1 MFNIIENQMVD
12 LLDLEKQ
19 EFLIRHH
26 IFTHY
31 PYQISLATD
40 LLKEQMIL
48 SQKKFNLIF
57 LDEIK
62 SLSSLANANGISIL
76 FIKGVTLAKEI
87 YSDPY
92 NRLTGDV
99 DILIKAGD
107 LSRFLH
113 IIDKFGGY
121 KKFSFDIETEA
132 NRHISGRGSHFFP
145 LEKEVYFEGV
155 KYIFHVEIHTRLT
168 TIELHEH
175 DFVSIQDE
183 LKLTERI
190 VDRARTFKLELDEN
204 KSIDIKI
211 MDIYDSLI
219 FLNIHMIKHLLWDL
233 SRSTFYGRSH
243 YFNIQLILDL
253 INYWLKYKSQIKAA
267 ELLSRIDEF
276 DVLNIFLLGIKIVK
290 HFNQDFM
297 GSVFNNVTLIETG
310 NHSNT
315 SKFVKNL
322 YYLDVND
329 IVFLPSDVLVGKL
342 LNSEKFINEY
352 SENKNY
358 QTFSGQISSLENEG
372 VCYNSKGNKCSTDI
386 KMFFSVECITKGL
399 YFEFNVHSKDYV
411 LESSCLNDMYLC
423 DTIQLNILT
432 NKANETGRYDNC
444 YRICFENSHTGYLK
458 NCSKKEWENI
468 TKKICSIN
476 VTENVE
482 GYSAKLIIPWDV
494 LGREYLQGE
503 KLIINVG
510 LHHYDINRKESFY
523 LTHNNESKC
532 FGYNSIYKYICIEM

>member
-1 MFNIIENQMVD
+1 MFDIIEKQMVD

-26 IFTHY
+26 ILTHH
-31 PYQISLATD
+31 PYQLSLATE
-40 LLKEQMIL
+40 LLKGQMVF

-57 LDEIK
+57 LNEIEN
-62 SLSSLANANGISIL
+62 LVSLANANEISIL

-87 YSDPY
+87 YINSD

-107 LSRFLH
+107 LSRFLR
-113 IIDKFGGY
+113 IVDKFGGY

-132 NRHISGRGSHFFP
+132 NKHISGRGSHFFP
-145 LEKEVYFEGV
+145 LDKEVYFEGV
-155 KYIFHVEIHTRLT
+155 KYIFHIELHTRLT
-168 TIELHEH
+168 TIELHDH
-175 DFVSIQDE
+175 NFVSIQDE
-183 LKLTERI
+183 LKLTESI
-190 VDRARTFKLELDEN
+190 IDRARTFELELDKN

-253 INYWLKYKSQIKAA
+253 INYWLKYKNKINSTD
-267 ELLSRIDEF
+267 LLSRIDEF
-276 DVLNIFLLGIKIVK
+276 DVLNVFLLGVKIVK
-290 HFNQDFM
+290 NFDQDFM
-297 GSVFNNVTLIETG
+297 GSVFDNITLIETR
-310 NHSNT
+310 NYSNT

-342 LNSEKFINEY
+342 LNSEIFINEY
-352 SENKNY
+352 SSNKNNR
-358 QTFSGQISSLENEG
+358 TISRQISSSEHEG
-372 VCYNSKGNKCSTDI
+372 ICYNSKGNKCSTDI
-386 KMFFSVECITKGL
+386 KMFLNIECIARGL
-399 YFEFNVHSKDYV
+399 SCEFNVHSKDYV

-423 DTIQLNILT
+423 DTVQLNILT

-458 NCSKKEWENI
+458 DCSNKEWKNI
-468 TKKICSIN
+468 PKKICPVN
-476 VTENVE
+476 VTANAE
-482 GYSAKLIIPWDV
+482 GYSAKLIIPWDILGKKYV
-494 LGREYLQGE
+494 LGEAL
-503 KLIINVG
+503 LINIG
-510 LHHYDINRKESFY
+510 LHHYDINCNESFY
-523 LTHNNESKC
+523 LTHNKESKC